1 MAGSY
6 WIFLNFGKIVSSM
19 RTFYVLFFLLLVNT
33 SWGQTNTKPS
43 PAVTSTVKAATPK
56 LIQFS
61 GIVIQADSLDPI
73 PFSAILTRHTSRGT
87 ISDYSGYFS
96 FVAQKKD
103 TIEFTA
109 IGFKKGFFVIPD
121 TLSTDKYSL
130 IQALVKDTTTLAA
143 ADVYPWPSRDQF
155 KQAFLNK
162 QVPDDDLQH
171 AKENLARAELK
182 ELQSLSSA
190 DANLNYKVQMQ
201 YQYSKLYYAG
211 QLPANNLLNPLAWAK
226 FIQAWKNGDFKR

>member
-1 MAGSY
+1 
-6 WIFLNFGKIVSSM
+6 M
-19 RTFYVLFFLLLVNT
+19 RTIYVIFFQLIAIP
-33 SWGQTNTKPS
+33 SFSQTNTKPT
-43 PAVTSTVKAATPK
+43 PAKTSTTTAVPPK

-61 GIVIQADSLDPI
+61 GIVIQADSLHPI
-73 PFSAILTRHTSRGT
+73 PFSAIITRHTSRGT

-103 TIEFTA
+103 TIEFSA
-109 IGFKKGFFVIPD
+109 IGFKKGYFIIPD

-130 IQALVKDTTTLAA
+130 IQALVKDTTTLAV

-155 KQAFLNK
+155 KQAFINK
-162 QVPDDDLQH
+162 QIPDDDLQH

-182 ELQSLSSA
+182 ELQSLASP

-201 YQYSKLYYAG
+201 YQYNKLYYAG
-211 QLPANNLLNPLAWAK
+211 QLPSNNLLNPLAWAK
-226 FIQAWKNGDFKR
+226 FIQAWKNGDFNKR